1 MNDIVKNYMNSK
13 YNISKSCVSTSAL
26 SIALLICSGLW
37 LASAC
42 AYYATSAFKA
52 DWSATPLVWM
62 LTLLVT
68 PAVCFSIGIIL
79 IDTRRHSRFSR
90 LVWSALLSALLPVSL
105 GTLLAVWAVKVLF
118 TMSGVSI

>member
-1 MNDIVKNYMNSK
+1 MNTK
-13 YNISKSCVSTSAL
+13 YNISRSCVSTSTLSLAL
-26 SIALLICSGLW
+26 IICSGLW

-42 AYYATSAFKA
+42 AYYATSAFQA

-79 IDTRRHSRFSR
+79 IDTRKHSRFSG